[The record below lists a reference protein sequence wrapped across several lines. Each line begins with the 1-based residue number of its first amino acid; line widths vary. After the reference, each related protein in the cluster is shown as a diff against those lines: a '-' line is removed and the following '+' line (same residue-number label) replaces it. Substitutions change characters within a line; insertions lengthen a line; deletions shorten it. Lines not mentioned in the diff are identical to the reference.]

1 VLYDERGLVTVTVEK
16 KDAQAV
22 QERLEADARTIGDLQ
37 R

>member
-16 KDAQAV
+16 KGAQAV